1 MLFWLAANLVLVIH
15 LGFVIYVI
23 CGGLLIYRWRWTVF
37 LHLPAVV
44 WADLLELN
52 SWQCPL
58 TPLEQWLR
66 IAGGQ
71 QGYSGGFIE
80 HYLLALLYPAG
91 LTPNIQIFLGIF
103 VFLLNAVV
111 YLLLIRKL
119 LRSK

>member
-1 MLFWLAANLVLVIH
+1 MLFWLAANLVHVIH

-44 WADLLELN
+44 WAVLLELN